1 VVFVSAVMLSVAL
14 FLVLLAE
21 PHGPLDLAFEVFS
34 AFSTTGLSTGVT
46 PRLGTPGKVL
56 VLLTMYVGR
65 VGPLTLALAF
75 SGRAAAPPVQLPH
88 ERVLIG

>member
-1 VVFVSAVMLSVAL
+1 
-14 FLVLLAE
+14 
-21 PHGPLDLAFEVFS
+21 
-34 AFSTTGLSTGVT
+34 LSTGVT
-46 PRLGTPGKVL
+46 PRLGTTGKVL

-75 SGRAAAPPVQLPH
+75 SGRAAALPVQLPH